1 MQVGTSHMSA
11 TAARHLCSR
20 SIAYRRLNPRLDDF
34 SHHAPGIARL
44 NNGSFG
50 AAPQPVLKAE
60 MAHRSWWRANPDAAY
75 FGIGASSLDARL
87 AAAADAAAVAIG
99 APAGSVALVEN
110 ATVATAI
117 IASRWAKALREGRH
131 ERRSVLLLDVCY
143 KAAAYSVRDICG
155 AAGGAHA
162 QSIED
167 KLRSQLRS
175 TVQELRQLQDN
186 QAQLQG
192 DKAAAEKQRDD
203 ALAQLKAMQGQL
215 AAARGDSGAEAAA
228 KARGEAAGDPA
239 SGSLATP
246 CTRETYAARALVQD
260 T

>member
-1 MQVGTSHMSA
+1 MNTTTRTMLA
-11 TAARHLCSR
+11 TAAS
-20 SIAYRRLNPRLDDF
+20 
-34 SHHAPGIARL
+34 
-44 NNGSFG
+44 G
-50 AAPQPVLKAE
+50 A
-60 MAHRSWWRANPDAAY
+60 
-75 FGIGASSLDARL
+75 
-87 AAAADAAAVAIG
+87 
-99 APAGSVALVEN
+99 
-110 ATVATAI
+110 
-117 IASRWAKALREGRH
+117 
-131 ERRSVLLLDVCY
+131 LLF
-143 KAAAYSVRDICG
+143 

-228 KARGEAAGDPA
+228 KRALAQERAGREQDA
-239 SGSLATP
+239 KSLARYKSSYEDLLAVSRARDTQHTQLQKDASARDTQLKTCQAHNAELYRVGHEILDAYEHAGIGTFFSSRQP
-246 CTRETYAARALVQD
+246 FAQSARVKYDDLAQRYGDALYAGKYDPAARAAVAAPASAASAP
-260 T
+260 